1 MMMPKSEIEKK
12 IRQANIWIAVLL
24 FLSALN
30 IGIAIYNAARGAAFW
45 IPLLSTVVAIFPA
58 WVAYKWILLKLEW
71 RRIQHDVELFEKLN
85 AN

>member
-30 IGIAIYNAARGAAFW
+30 IGCAVFNVSASR
-45 IPLLSTVVAIFPA
+45 PLWL
-58 WVAYKWILLKLEW
+58 ILLNTVAAVFAAYAAYRWFTLKAEW
-71 RRIQHDVELFEKLN
+71 KRIQRSVKLFEKLN

>member
-1 MMMPKSEIEKK
+1 MMPKSEIEKK

-30 IGIAIYNAARGAAFW
+30 IGIAIYNATRGAAFW
-45 IPLLSTVVAIFPA
+45 IPLLGTAVAIFPA
-58 WVAYKWILLKLEW
+58 WVAYKWILLKQEW
-71 RRIQHDVELFEKLN
+71 KRIQRDVEFFEKLK